1 MISKVAELDYQH
13 WPTRQLATRSLAK
26 YCQAPRNEEVRVD
39 SQLSYDMIIRVSI
52 ITIVTYPT
60 SIYFMEFL
68 EGDGGNLNSRMV
80 GAGASEALAISAHNS
95 HVKIL
100 KFQAVHNQSI
110 ERAT

>member
-1 MISKVAELDYQH
+1 
-13 WPTRQLATRSLAK
+13 
-26 YCQAPRNEEVRVD
+26 
-39 SQLSYDMIIRVSI
+39 
-52 ITIVTYPT
+52 
-60 SIYFMEFL
+60 MEFL